1 MLFQSEDSK
10 GIEYHSNNCEI
21 DVDVDD
27 DDDEVLHGEIED
39 KAENYDKQEVEH
51 VTRDLLYNM
60 EDLFNE
66 NFVSL
71 SYDFNMNDVS
81 LCRRTK
87 RVNCVCQTD
96 RRITRQRK
104 SISS

>member
-1 MLFQSEDSK
+1 M
-10 GIEYHSNNCEI
+10 
-21 DVDVDD
+21 V
-27 DDDEVLHGEIED
+27 HGEIED
-39 KAENYDKQEVEH
+39 KVENYDKQEVEH
-51 VTRDLLYNM
+51 VYRDLLYNM

-87 RVNCVCQTD
+87 RVNSVCQTD
-96 RRITRQRK
+96 RRLLDKEKIFHHDLIFVYDVVG
-104 SISS
+104 SIE